1 MSAIILMNGLIKQ
14 WGKVEKGSDMAPLTD
29 WKFRID
35 GLLFRNDYS
44 LFFNIEALV
53 ATGGPEYTYKRDGGS
68 CECNLTNRNGGV
80 NLIKPIVRWFAIGF

>member
-14 WGKVEKGSDMAPLTD
+14 WGKVEKGSDMTPQMD

-35 GLLFRNDYS
+35 GLLFKNDYS
-44 LFFNIEALV
+44 LFFNIETLV

-68 CECNLTNRNGGV
+68 CECNLTNRNMGV